1 MRIPPSS
8 TGALATNITDSI
20 TNLRRAL
27 EISVTMSKDQREARV
42 VGPDPKETS
51 EKFSQETSMVQTQQG
66 VLVDALAQEAREHLT
81 RIVGA
86 DAKELQVKVPEL
98 PPPAPPSICDPPGPA
113 PEERPPAPKSEKEV
127 KKMEKEKKKQEA
139 LLEAQKE
146 AARRERALVR
156 GRYAMGMDD
165 PTAVDRLF
173 IAAPDLGLKQAQID
187 SMLKASLARERQ
199 TNPKC
204 PIARRVS
211 AGFSRRR
218 RASLYKIPPAS
229 LTDPPPASHPDRR
242 PSACSATCAASA
254 RSLTSP
260 TSSAP
265 SATSRV
271 TAAGTARSSTGS
283 GVTSASADTRRT
295 SSPATTRA
303 STRRRWSTRPSTTT
317 SPSTSASGTASG
329 SSSASSPRTTT
340 VVT

>member
-98 PPPAPPSICDPPGPA
+98 SPPAPPSICDPPGPA

-127 KKMEKEKKKQEA
+127 KNMVKEKKKQEA

-187 SMLKASLARERQ
+187 SMLKASLARTPNKSQMSHRS
-199 TNPKC
+199 P
-204 PIARRVS
+204 
-211 AGFSRRR
+211 GFRGFQ
-218 RASLYKIPPAS
+218 
-229 LTDPPPASHPDRR
+229 
-242 PSACSATCAASA
+242 SAT
-254 RSLTSP
+254 
-260 TSSAP
+260 
-265 SATSRV
+265 
-271 TAAGTARSSTGS
+271 
-283 GVTSASADTRRT
+283 
-295 SSPATTRA
+295 
-303 STRRRWSTRPSTTT
+303 
-317 SPSTSASGTASG
+317 
-329 SSSASSPRTTT
+329 PREPI
-340 VVT
+340 